1 MVRSSD
7 PVFDSEQKHLR
18 EVHSDLSKT
27 NEAITHRIEKI
38 ESNARSD
45 RSSMME
51 DIRPD
56 FTDASATIET
66 LAAYEAANSIIKQH
80 ENERRINIEKAKAIS
95 LLLKR
100 PYFAK
105 LILRFPNRS
114 KPREIYLGAVGF
126 SDKEKGQLVYDWR
139 SPVAEVYYS
148 QSQGRV
154 SYEAN
159 GKTIE
164 ADLDLRRQFKI
175 DGSELIAYFDTDI
188 ALQDDLLIESLSR
201 ARSSRMEEI
210 TATIQKEQ
218 NAIVRA
224 PDASAILVSGVAGSG
239 KTSVMLQRLAYLFFQ
254 NRGSLKPENVV
265 LITPNVMFQEY
276 IENVLP
282 ELGEKNPRMHTW
294 NSLKEEISGLSAVEG
309 ASLMPAEMLDLVKSE
324 LGKEEPAEAC
334 LEAENIRYVLID
346 EVQDY
351 TLEQLN
357 VIASYYCRARFLLL
371 GDPNQALSE
380 GLASFDEIR
389 ELFAKHKGS
398 VSEAHLAI
406 SYRSTVEITRLFA
419 SFADLNEHLRI
430 ESIQRNGSEPRIL
443 ECKDNDSYR
452 EALASEIERI
462 VAGEYATESA
472 AIITL
477 QTEELERVQLKI
489 AEYREYASVKPLDD
503 IRVLTLEEAKG
514 LEFDHVILVDVSK
527 TALGETD
534 LWRRRL
540 YTAISRATKS
550 FVALSRGPVSP
561 LLAQQQCALCSFES

>member
-18 EVHSDLSKT
+18 EVHSNLSKA
-27 NEAITHRIEKI
+27 NEAITRRIEKI
-38 ESNARSD
+38 ESDARAD
-45 RSSMME
+45 RSSMTE

-80 ENERRINIEKAKAIS
+80 ENERRINIEKVKAIS

-139 SPVAEVYYS
+139 SPVAEVYYN

-224 PDASAILVSGVAGSG
+224 PDAPAILVSGVAGSG

-294 NSLKEEISGLSAVEG
+294 NSLKEEISGLSAVED
-309 ASLMPAEMLDLVKSE
+309 ASLMPDEMLDLVRSE
-324 LGKEEPAEAC
+324 LGKEEPAETC

-371 GDPNQALSE
+371 GDPNQALIE

-406 SYRSTVEITRLFA
+406 SYRSTAEITRLFA
-419 SFADLNEHLRI
+419 SFAGFDEYLRI

-514 LEFDHVILVDVSK
+514 I
-527 TALGETD
+527 
-534 LWRRRL
+534 
-540 YTAISRATKS
+540 
-550 FVALSRGPVSP
+550 
-561 LLAQQQCALCSFES
+561 

>member
-18 EVHSDLSKT
+18 EVHSNLSKA
-27 NEAITHRIEKI
+27 NEAITRRIEKI
-38 ESNARSD
+38 ESDARAD
-45 RSSMME
+45 RSSMTE

-80 ENERRINIEKAKAIS
+80 ENERRINIEKVKAIS

-139 SPVAEVYYS
+139 SPVAEVYYN

-224 PDASAILVSGVAGSG
+224 PDAPAILVSGVAGSG

-294 NSLKEEISGLSAVEG
+294 NSLKEEISGLSAVED
-309 ASLMPAEMLDLVKSE
+309 ASLMPDEMLDLVRSE
-324 LGKEEPAEAC
+324 LGKEEPAETC

-371 GDPNQALSE
+371 GDPNQALIE

-406 SYRSTVEITRLFA
+406 SYRSTAEITRLFA
-419 SFADLNEHLRI
+419 SFAGFDEYLRI

-527 TALGETD
+527 TALSETD

-540 YTAISRATKS
+540 YTAISRAAKS
-550 FVALSRGPVSP
+550 FVALSRGPMSP
-561 LLAQQQCALCSFES
+561 LLAQQQCAPCSFES

>member
-309 ASLMPAEMLDLVKSE
+309 ASLMPDEMLDLVKSE

-389 ELFAKHKGS
+389 E
-398 VSEAHLAI
+398 
-406 SYRSTVEITRLFA
+406 LFA